1 MALKFYNSLTNKKE
15 TFKPLKNKEVKIYSC
30 GPTVYQF
37 AHLGNL
43 RTYIFGDLLRRTLEY
58 LGYKVKQ
65 VMNVTDVG
73 HLYFEA
79 TDTGEDKIEKTARA
93 LGKTAPEIADF
104 YLKTFLE
111 DLKALNIK
119 KPHFMPKATEHIK
132 EQIDLIKLLE
142 QKGFTYKT
150 PDGIYFDTSQLS
162 SYPRLIKQAPEEKKA
177 GARVKLN
184 PYKKNQ
190 TDFALWKLSPKNK
203 KRQLEWESPWGKGFP
218 GWHLECSAMAA
229 QYLGIPFDIH
239 TGGIDLRELHHPNEI
254 AQTEAATG
262 KILARFWLHSAFLTL
277 KNQRMGK
284 SKGNLMTLKELE
296 KKGFKPLDY
305 RLLVLQSHYRK
316 PLEFSFEALESAKN
330 ARQKLIEAIQKV
342 STAPKAKTDKS
353 LEGHLEKLIQKSQNE
368 FNRALEN
375 DLNAPKALAPV
386 FQLVKTFSSQ
396 AEKLSQKT
404 ALVFA
409 ETFQKF
415 NQVLAVVKEQELKP
429 PPMPTRLD
437 KLLQKRETL
446 RTQGQFQKADEVRK
460 KIQQLGWKIEDTPTG
475 PRITPLSGNPKSEI
489 LISKQ

>member
-1 MALKFYNSLTNKKE
+1 MALKLYNSLTNKKE
-15 TFKPLKNKEVKIYSC
+15 IFKPLKNKEVKIYSC

-58 LGYKVKQ
+58 LGYGVKQ

-79 TDTGEDKIEKTARA
+79 ADTGEDKIEKAART
-93 LGKTAPEIADF
+93 LGKTASEIADF
-104 YLKTFLE
+104 YLKTFLK

-132 EQIDLIKLLE
+132 EQIELIKLLE

-150 PDGIYFDTSQLS
+150 PDGIYFDTLRLP
-162 SYPRLIKQAPEEKKA
+162 SYPRLIKQSFEQKKA

-190 TDFALWKLSPKNK
+190 ADFALWKFSPKNK
-203 KRQLEWESPWGKGFP
+203 KRQLEWKSPWGKGFP

-239 TGGIDLRELHHPNEI
+239 TGGIDHRELHHPNEI

-262 KILARFWLHSAFLTL
+262 KILAQFWLHGAFLTL

-284 SKGNLMTLKELE
+284 SKGNLMTLKEIE

-316 PLEFSFEALESAKN
+316 PLEFSLEALESAKN
-330 ARQKLIEAIQKV
+330 ARQKLIEAIQKI
-342 STAPKAKTDKS
+342 STAPKTKTNKS
-353 LEGHLEKLIQKSQNE
+353 FERHLEKLTQKSQNE
-368 FNRALEN
+368 FTKALEN
-375 DLNAPKALAPV
+375 DLNTPKALAPL
-386 FQLVKTFSSQ
+386 FRLTKTFGSQ
-396 AEKLSQKT
+396 PEKISPKT
-404 ALVFA
+404 ALLFA
-409 ETFQKF
+409 KTFQRF
-415 NQVLAVVKEQELKP
+415 NQVLAIVKKQESKP
-429 PPMPTRLD
+429 LPVPAALCE
-437 KLLQKRETL
+437 LLQKREAL
-446 RTQGQFQKADEVRK
+446 RTQGQFKEADVLRK
-460 KIQQLGWKIEDTPTG
+460 QIEKQGWHIEDTPQG
-475 PRITPLSGNPKSEI
+475 PQ
-489 LISKQ
+489 LIRK